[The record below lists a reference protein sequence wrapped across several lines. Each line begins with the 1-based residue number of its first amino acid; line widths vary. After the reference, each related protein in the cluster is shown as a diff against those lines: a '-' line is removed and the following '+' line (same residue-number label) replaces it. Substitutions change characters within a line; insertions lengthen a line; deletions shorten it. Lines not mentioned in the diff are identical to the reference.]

1 MLQTRSIHSAI
12 LRILDQVQD
21 LAQMF
26 IQPDVESSTQF
37 AETMENMEKRF
48 VRDNE
53 FISTSLAIIGKKG
66 NFPWCKYNL
75 IHIIY
80 LSDDSLSLL

>member
-1 MLQTRSIHSAI
+1 MLQTRSIHAAI

-26 IQPDVESSTQF
+26 IQPDVETSAQF
-37 AETMENMEKRF
+37 TETMENMEKKF

-66 NFPWCKYNL
+66 NFPWCKCP
-75 IHIIY
+75 IHIMY
-80 LSDDSLSLL
+80 YTS